1 MHQVAELPAINHTM
15 PMSSKRRGS
24 ETVRDM
30 VISMAVLG
38 LGVALLLLVTW
49 RPDQPT
55 YTPVSPVEV
64 SKVAQQDANFQ
75 LFLPVV
81 PNNWEATT
89 AWLEPLSNS
98 NDHWH
103 MSYVIDESRYVGFEQ
118 TDGNRDLLLNSRV
131 GQQREDLQ
139 IGNLLFEMF
148 AGQND
153 IELVAVTT
161 IGKTT
166 LIVSLTDAK
175 DFQAVAEV
183 ISASTSG

>member
-49 RPDQPT
+49 RPDKPT

-81 PNNWEATT
+81 PNNWRATT

-103 MSYVIDESRYVGFEQ
+103 MSYVIDESRYIGFEQ
-118 TDGNRDLLLNSRV
+118 TDGNRDLILNSRI

-139 IGNLLFEMF
+139 VENLIFEIF

-166 LIVSLTDAK
+166 LIVSLTDAE